1 MKVRL
6 PGICLI
12 VGLAAT
18 VLAPWPAVA
27 QARGGG
33 TTNGMLREAAGLE
46 ASGDLEGAERVLR
59 HVLERD
65 PRATGALFALERVL
79 RSQGEPEAVL
89 PVVRD
94 FLSVDPGRAQVR
106 LLELRVLAELDS
118 LDAVRRRASAWAA
131 DDPSPSTYRELV
143 VLYETT
149 FGADEA
155 LELLRRGRNATGDE
169 ELLAFEMGDLL
180 WLSGDAQG
188 ALAEWV
194 VAVGD
199 DGSGVA
205 PMARR
210 IRDLPE
216 DRADRTASQVIDRLS
231 SSPVFARR
239 RAAAALAVELR
250 MDDRALELTRAVADE
265 LGGRARSAFLA
276 EIGDRA
282 RELSVGSVATWAYD
296 ELGQDARTPAERRA
310 FDERLAEVSLTA
322 GDTLA
327 AAEAV
332 RRIARSYP
340 EGSTDRR
347 QATLRALRLGLGAM
361 GPEALRESF
370 DGFVTEFPSAPELDE
385 LAAGVARALQAHGDP
400 EGALAVAESSEGPR
414 SAAERAYLLLDAGRI
429 DEARNL
435 LTVAVEGL
443 SPSDATGTIRLVG
456 LLGRL
461 SPSGAETLARAVA
474 AAHRGELD
482 PAIELLEAGDGV
494 ADDRERAAL
503 LAHAARLAEDLGE
516 PAEAARLR
524 TTLLETYPDDPSVP
538 EAALALARFHAS
550 LDGGRPRAI
559 EILEELIAS
568 RPNAAIVPSA
578 RAELS
583 RLRGTP

>member
-1 MKVRL
+1 MKPRVFPAFVIGCLVAVTLL
-6 PGICLI
+6 PH
-12 VGLAAT
+12 
-18 VLAPWPAVA
+18 PALG

-33 TTNGMLREAAGLE
+33 STNGMLREAAGLE

-79 RSQGEPEAVL
+79 RSQGQPEAVL

-94 FLSVDPGRAQVR
+94 FLSADPGRAQVR
-106 LLELRVLAELDS
+106 LLELRVLAEVDS

-143 VLYETT
+143 VLYEST
-149 FGADEA
+149 FGVDEA
-155 LELLRRGRNATGDE
+155 LELLRRGRSATDDE

-180 WLSGDAQG
+180 WLSGDARG

-194 VAVGD
+194 VGVGD

-210 IRDLPE
+210 IRDLPDGG
-216 DRADRTASQVIDRLS
+216 DRMADDVIDRLAA
-231 SSPVFARR
+231 SPVFARR

-250 MDDRALELTRAVADE
+250 MDDRGLELTRLVADE

-282 RELSVGSVATWAYD
+282 RELSVGGVATWAYA

-347 QATLRALRLGLGAM
+347 QAALRALRLGLSSMA
-361 GPEALRESF
+361 PDALKESF
-370 DGFVTEFPSAPELDE
+370 DGFVAEFPSAPELDE

-400 EGALAVAESSEGPR
+400 EGALAVAERSDGPR
-414 SAAERAYLLLDAGRI
+414 SAAERAYLLLDAGRV
-429 DEARNL
+429 DEARSL
-435 LTVAVEGL
+435 LTIAVEGL

-461 SPSGAETLARAVA
+461 SPGGAETLARAVA
-474 AAHRGELD
+474 AAHRAELE
-482 PAIELLEAGDGV
+482 PAIALLESGEGA

-503 LAHAARLAEDLGE
+503 LAHAARLAEDGGE

-524 TTLLETYPDDPSVP
+524 TALLEMHPDDPAVP

-550 LDGGRPRAI
+550 SDGGRSRAI
-559 EILEELIAS
+559 EILEELIAT

>member
-1 MKVRL
+1 MKGRWFTAFVIACLTAVALL
-6 PGICLI
+6 PR
-12 VGLAAT
+12 
-18 VLAPWPAVA
+18 PADA

-94 FLSVDPGRAQVR
+94 FLSGDPGRAQVR

-118 LDAVRRRASAWAA
+118 VDAVRRRASAWAA

-143 VLYETT
+143 VLYEPT

-155 LELLRRGRNATGDE
+155 LELLRRGRRATGDE

-180 WLSGDAQG
+180 WLSGDRQG

-194 VAVGD
+194 VGVGD

-216 DRADRTASQVIDRLS
+216 RGDRVAGEVIDRLAA
-231 SSPVFARR
+231 SPVFARR

-250 MDDRALELTRAVADE
+250 MDDRGLELTRAVAEE

-322 GDTLA
+322 GDTVA

-347 QATLRALRLGLGAM
+347 QATLRALRLGLDAM
-361 GPEALRESF
+361 GPEALKESF
-370 DGFVTEFPSAPELDE
+370 EGFVAEFPSAPELDE
-385 LAAGVARALQAHGDP
+385 LAASVARALQAHGDP
-400 EGALAVAESSEGPR
+400 EGALAVAERSEGPR

-429 DEARNL
+429 DEARSL

-456 LLGRL
+456 LLARL
-461 SPSGAETLARAVA
+461 SPGGAETLARAVA

-482 PAIELLEAGDGV
+482 PAVALLEAGEG
-494 ADDRERAAL
+494 ATDDRERAAL
-503 LAHAARLAEDLGE
+503 LAHAARLAEDGGE
-516 PAEAARLR
+516 PTEAARLR
-524 TTLLETYPDDPSVP
+524 TALLETHPDDPSVP

-550 LDGGRPRAI
+550 RDGGRPQAI
-559 EILEELIAS
+559 EILEELIAT